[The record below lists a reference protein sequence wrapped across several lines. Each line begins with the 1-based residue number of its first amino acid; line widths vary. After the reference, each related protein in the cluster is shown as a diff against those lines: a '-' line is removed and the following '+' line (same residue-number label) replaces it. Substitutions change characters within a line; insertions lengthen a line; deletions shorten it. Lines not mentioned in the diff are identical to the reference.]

1 MTLELRNLSLSYQGT
16 GAVAWDVLVDI
27 NLKIETGKFVSLIGP
42 SGCGKSSL
50 CNLIAGVDKSAQG
63 EILLDHRRILGL
75 PGQVGYMPQKD
86 LLLPWR
92 TLLDNVALGND
103 IRREDKR
110 QSREN
115 ARRWL
120 DRFGLG
126 KFTEHYPHQLSGG
139 MRQRGALLRTFLFGQ
154 STLILDEPFG
164 ALDALTRREMQEWL
178 LDVWSQSNPTVVFI
192 THDIEEAILL
202 SDEIVVLSQSPAR
215 ILEKIPVSFLRPRD
229 PDILFSSEV
238 LVLKKRLLDLL
249 R

>member
-1 MTLELRNLSLSYQGT
+1 MTLELRNLSLSYQET
-16 GAVAWDVLVDI
+16 GAFNLNVLVDI
-27 NLKIETGKFVSLIGP
+27 NLKIETGQFVSLIGP

-63 EILLDHRRILGL
+63 DILLDQRSILGL

-92 TLLDNVALGND
+92 TLLDNVALGSD

-126 KFTEHYPHQLSGG
+126 KFTKHYPHQLSGG

-202 SDEIVVLSQSPAR
+202 SDEIVVFSQSPAR
-215 ILEKIPVSFLRPRD
+215 ILEKITVPFARPRD
-229 PDILFSSEV
+229 PDLLFSSEV